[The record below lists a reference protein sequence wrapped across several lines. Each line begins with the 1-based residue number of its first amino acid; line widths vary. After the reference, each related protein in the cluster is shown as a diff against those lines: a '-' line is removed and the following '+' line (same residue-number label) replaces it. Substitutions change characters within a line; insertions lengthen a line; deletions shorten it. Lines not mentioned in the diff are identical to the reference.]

1 MNKHILNFFLKRI
14 LIKIFLILVCIVLL
28 ILINSYFL
36 KNLEKI
42 IQNRNN
48 ILAEQNYREKILK
61 SNQQFLNKINAIEKK
76 FNFNLREFYEKAVLN
91 RLDENQLRDKIIE
104 FASSSNVRLDFPE
117 KEKIKNIIYFNLYSW
132 DDVVK
137 FSNYLREKNINA
149 YINSIKLKNFNKDKI
164 FELEIKVF

>member
-14 LIKIFLILVCIVLL
+14 LIKIFLIFICIVFL

-61 SNQQFLNKINAIEKK
+61 SNQQFLNEINAIEKK

-104 FASSSNVRLDFPE
+104 FAFSSNVKLDFPE
-117 KEKIKNIIYFNLYSW
+117 KEKIKNIIYFNLYNW

-149 YINSIKLKNFNKDKI
+149 YINSLKLKNFNKDKI